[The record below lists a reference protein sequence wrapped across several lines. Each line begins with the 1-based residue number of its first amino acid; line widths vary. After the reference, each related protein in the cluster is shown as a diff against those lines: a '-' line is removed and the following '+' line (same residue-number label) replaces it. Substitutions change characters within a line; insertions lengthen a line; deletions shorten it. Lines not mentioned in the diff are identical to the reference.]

1 MLAVRRRFPIAVVLL
16 AAAGCQPQPVA
27 AAAVPPDTSSSA
39 TCHPRFSPARLLL
52 GAGATSGKIRV
63 ELPAGCRFRPQV
75 GVDWIRLSPGAPPAA
90 AGPAD
95 VSFSLAPNAGA
106 DRMGVIAVLGEVVT
120 IVQRGRG
127 PSTGH
132 PRLWIRAED
141 LPRLRRLATPANP
154 YWKNVMLPRTAEARR
169 AFDTKYFPGGKAAA
183 RWPDPANEVEGP
195 GTESV
200 AMQLAFHSLVAADPG
215 ERQDA
220 ARRGRA
226 LIMQVMNEVLRSGAA
241 KGFREERFAV
251 SDRFRYTG
259 EQWALTVDW
268 LYPHLDGRDRT
279 TIRKVFL
286 RWAELQATHS
296 EYFRNRQLRG
306 DPALVADRV
315 ETRWAANNWQT
326 AMARNFLL
334 ASLVFDDPDDPP
346 LDPGKDV
353 LAPKNSL
360 RAYRDEALRSAL
372 YQQHFLFK
380 QGGDASGGI
389 PPEGPFAYGAEA
401 SAFLFHG
408 LLALFTAGYVD
419 WERWGAPVGIL
430 GERYFRDLS
439 GYYPHAIAPVPDSR
453 RGERLYAAA
462 TIEQTREWAM
472 TGIMHVAQLGPIG
485 VLAGLTGDQGLR
497 DRMRWLLTEPLPGGP
512 ENRDEHSRHDTSHAV
527 LSFLLHDPALPAP
540 RDYRP
545 DLGLTFGAP
554 AMGRYSARTGWGAD
568 ARWLHYTCTWKAID
582 HQIDLCG
589 SFMFWRKGD
598 FITDPRNGYSD
609 SGIIDAPDYHNAFA
623 VEHRSPPGADFEK
636 TTWARGGQTRYN
648 QGDPRTVMSD
658 APEALYLESDATNLH
673 NQKDRPRE
681 VPHAS
686 RALVWIKPDTIVIY
700 DRAITSDGN
709 RAKRFWLNFPS
720 APRIGKQLVEARSPG
735 GQAIRLDV
743 LLPERALI
751 RQRPWEEDPG
761 IGGYE
766 PMVAHVSVDAPGAGA
781 EVRMLHVLAADD
793 SGRAPV
799 AARLLKVDGDPA
811 AFHGAAVAGAVVLFA
826 VRPGAQAQVNLS
838 YQAAPGSQH
847 VITGLTAG
855 QRYDVERAGNQTK
868 IRPGR
873 VHQVDHAGALRFRL

>member
-1 MLAVRRRFPIAVVLL
+1 
-16 AAAGCQPQPVA
+16 
-27 AAAVPPDTSSSA
+27 
-39 TCHPRFSPARLLL
+39 
-52 GAGATSGKIRV
+52 
-63 ELPAGCRFRPQV
+63 
-75 GVDWIRLSPGAPPAA
+75 VDWIRLAPTSASPSPTA

-95 VSFSLAPNAGA
+95 LSFTLAANPGP
-106 DRMGVIAVLGEVVT
+106 DRMAVIGVLGEAAV
-120 IVQRGRG
+120 IVQRGTG
-127 PSTGH
+127 PSTAH
-132 PRLWIRAED
+132 PRLWVRAED

-154 YWKNVMLPRTAEARR
+154 YWKNVMLPRTAAAKQAWATR
-169 AFDTKYFPGGKAAA
+169 YFPGGKAAA
-183 RWPDPANEVEGP
+183 RWPDRAHDVDGP
-195 GTESV
+195 GTEEV
-200 AMQLAFHSLVAADPG
+200 AMQLAFHSLVAPDPA

-220 ARRGRA
+220 ARRARA
-226 LIMQVMNEVLRSGAA
+226 LIMHVMEEVLRPGPAL
-241 KGFREERFAV
+241 GFREERFAV

-268 LYPHLDGRDRT
+268 LYPHLDGRDRA

-296 EYFRNRQLRG
+296 EYFRNRELRG

-334 ASLVFDDPDDPP
+334 ASLVFDDADDPP
-346 LDPGKDV
+346 VDPAKDV
-353 LAPKNSL
+353 RAPKNSL
-360 RAYRDEALRSAL
+360 RAYRDEALRSSL
-372 YQQHFLFK
+372 YQQYALFK
-380 QGGDASGGI
+380 EGGDASGGI

-401 SAFLFHG
+401 SAFFFQG
-408 LLALFTAGYVD
+408 LLGLFTAGYLD
-419 WERWGAPVGIL
+419 WERWGAPVGML

-462 TIEQTREWAM
+462 TIEQTREWSM
-472 TGIMHVAQLGPIG
+472 TGIMHVAQMGPVG
-485 VLAGLTGDQGLR
+485 VLAGLTGDQVLR

-512 ENRDEHSRHDTSHAV
+512 ANRDEHSRHDTSHAV
-527 LSFLLHDPALPAP
+527 LSFMLHDPALPAP

-545 DLGLTFGAP
+545 ELGLSFGAP
-554 AMGRYSARTGWGAD
+554 AVGRYSARTGWGAD
-568 ARWLHYTCTWKAID
+568 ARWLHYTCTWKSID

-636 TTWARGGQTRYN
+636 IVWARGGQTRYN

-658 APEALYLESDATNLH
+658 AAEALYLESDATNLH
-673 NQKDRPRE
+673 NRKEHPRE
-681 VPHAS
+681 VTHAS
-686 RALVWIKPDTIVIY
+686 RALVWVKPDTIVLY
-700 DRAITSDGN
+700 DRATTSEGN
-709 RAKRFWLNFPS
+709 RWKRFWLNFPS
-720 APRIGKQLVEARSPG
+720 APRIGKQLVEARSPT

-766 PMVAHVSVDAPGAGA
+766 PMVAHVSVDAPAA
-781 EVRMLHVLAADD
+781 EADLRMLNVLSAGDG
-793 SGRAPV
+793 GRAPA
-799 AARLLKVDGDPA
+799 AARLLKVEGRPG
-811 AFHGAAVAGAVVLFA
+811 AFHGAKVEGAVVIFP
-826 VRPGAQAQVNLS
+826 VKFGPQGPVTLS

-847 VITGLTAG
+847 VVTGLIPG
-855 QRYDVERAGNQTK
+855 QRYDTERAGDQTK
-868 IRPGR
+868 VRPGR